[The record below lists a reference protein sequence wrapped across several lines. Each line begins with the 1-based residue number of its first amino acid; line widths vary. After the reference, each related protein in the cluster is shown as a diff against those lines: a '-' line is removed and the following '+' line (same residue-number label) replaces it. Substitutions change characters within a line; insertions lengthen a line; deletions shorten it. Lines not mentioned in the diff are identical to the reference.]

1 MILISPGLIVFLGEC
16 AAKEL
21 AFWYELSLP
30 AYQFP
35 QAVRLVIAIMTMA
48 SFIHI
53 ISTLLWSWEREPER
67 MTLGAPHCKPTGVY

>member
-1 MILISPGLIVFLGEC
+1 MLRRICRFEDNDLDLTAGLIVFLGEC

-35 QAVRLVIAIMTMA
+35 QAVRLVIAIMTMGLVHTHH
-48 SFIHI
+48 IHAA
-53 ISTLLWSWEREPER
+53 LE
-67 MTLGAPHCKPTGVY
+67 LGT